1 MARTR
6 RAIRRPNTV
15 ERKIHFFR
23 IVPGAEGTPL
33 SFDDLARASEEV
45 NGLDW
50 TLDGRYMAVADGN
63 AVSMWCDQSRP
74 QVRLRMGTRR
84 TTGLP
89 DVEASGNLTPLAIGD
104 NEGLSEITHMIIF
117 PDNTVGTE
125 FNFFGPRVQRLK
137 HYLEA
142 KTDVAPVKLQ
152 MLLQGDV
159 ETRLSHFRSISLIHL
174 RYKRTDAQTLA
185 DMAAGGLAATFRGIS
200 GNVPLVEL
208 ILRNE
213 RYSDVPLAE
222 SFFDSVKNLVR
233 RPESRQS
240 LDIFQIKGFNEET
253 HKPEV
258 FDLLADALITTRQ
271 VVKQGER
278 RRNIS
283 SESMYQAIN
292 DSYSELRDTINAAAA
307 LE

>member
-6 RAIRRPNTV
+6 GSIKRPNTV
-15 ERKIHFFR
+15 DRKIHFYR
-23 IVPGAEGTPL
+23 IIPGTVGVPL
-33 SFDDLARASEEV
+33 SFDDLVHASEEV

-50 TLDGRYMAVADGN
+50 TPDGRYMAVADGN
-63 AVSMWCDQSRP
+63 AVSMWCDLSHP
-74 QVRLRMGTRR
+74 QIRLRMGTRR

-89 DVEASGNLTPLAIGD
+89 DIEASGNLTPLAIRD

-137 HYLEA
+137 HYLES
-142 KTDVAPVKLQ
+142 KTGVGAMKLQ

-159 ETRLSHFRSISLIHL
+159 ETRLRHFRNISLIHL

-185 DMAAGGLAATFRGIS
+185 DMADGGLAATFRGIS
-200 GNVPLVEL
+200 GNVPLVEI

-222 SFFDSVKNLVR
+222 SFFESVRNLVR

-271 VVKQGER
+271 VVKQGEK

-283 SESMYQAIN
+283 SESMYEAIN
-292 DSYSELRDTINAAAA
+292 GSYVELRDTICSATA